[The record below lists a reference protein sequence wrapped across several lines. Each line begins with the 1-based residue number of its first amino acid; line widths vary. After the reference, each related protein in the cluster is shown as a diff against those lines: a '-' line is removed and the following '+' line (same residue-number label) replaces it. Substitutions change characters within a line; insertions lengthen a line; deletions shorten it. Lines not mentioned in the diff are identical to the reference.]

1 MCKDD
6 REIFVGGYWD
16 PPVHNMGSCSRP
28 GEDPNAWK
36 PFGPKHLGT
45 SAVPSTVGRG
55 GALFCFRYS
64 LSLPVVFS
72 KHRPRPPFT
81 TCTQLSKVGAQ
92 ELATHCTYHLA
103 HDPPLLNKFDR
114 FGCLR
119 HLEYLFDPW
128 RNDLVF

>member
-55 GALFCFRYS
+55 GALFCFRYYG
-64 LSLPVVFS
+64 PVGT
-72 KHRPRPPFT
+72 RT
-81 TCTQLSKVGAQ
+81 AL
-92 ELATHCTYHLA
+92 LA
-103 HDPPLLNKFDR
+103 HAGLAP
-114 FGCLR
+114 
-119 HLEYLFDPW
+119 
-128 RNDLVF
+128 